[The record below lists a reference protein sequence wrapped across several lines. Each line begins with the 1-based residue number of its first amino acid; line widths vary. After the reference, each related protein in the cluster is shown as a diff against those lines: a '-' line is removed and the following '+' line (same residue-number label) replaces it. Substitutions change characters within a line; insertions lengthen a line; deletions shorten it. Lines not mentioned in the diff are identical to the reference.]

1 MDDYE
6 YKDVGECTCP
16 GTEDE
21 APEIFMVD
29 LSCPIHSESVKRMI
43 RLPEGDEIQL

>member
-6 YKDVGECTCP
+6 YKEESDCTCP
-16 GTEDE
+16 GSEPE

-29 LSCPIHSESVKRMI
+29 LSCPIHSDGVKRMI